1 MPKLSAAKSKP
12 LFDNIMNENLLDF
25 NIFSVY
31 LSSVIIN
38 NDLEQGI
45 RRRSFIWR
53 NKYKLYV

>member
-31 LSSVIIN
+31 LSSVIMN
-38 NDLEQGI
+38 NDLE
-45 RRRSFIWR
+45 
-53 NKYKLYV
+53 